1 MQKGTTIMQNVQ
13 QPGTTH
19 MAANTNLSGFFRL
32 SSLAAA
38 ASLCVIFAGCGLAP
52 GMHMDKPAAL
62 TETSNADGDPATA
75 QNIPITPIDLTLIR
89 KMRAAQPAAGT
100 DPNSALYGK
109 AGAYK
114 LGVGDVLQITVWDH
128 PELVAALGQ
137 PNQNTRLSDAGPG
150 FVVDADGN
158 VQFPYIT
165 HALHVVGKTEA
176 QVQREVYQDLSK
188 VFVKPQVTVRVSS
201 FRASQVY
208 IDGDVRTPGSQQ
220 INDIPMTLPEAIG
233 RAGGFAPTADQSR
246 VTLVRD
252 GVTYHIDMA
261 GMTKMGHSPSEI
273 MLKPGDALRVDSRDE
288 NGVYVMGEVTKPA
301 TVIPMRNGKLTL
313 SDAISQAG
321 SFNADTSNPKEV
333 YVIRNGKTDNPEVY
347 HLDAKSPVSM
357 LLANGFELDPHDVV
371 YVDNNGLVRFSRV
384 LNLLLPAINAG
395 LTAAVITK

>member
-1 MQKGTTIMQNVQ
+1 MQNVQ

-19 MAANTNLSGFFRL
+19 MAAELKLTKTLRL

-38 ASLCVIFAGCGLAP
+38 ASLCVLFAGCGAAP
-52 GMHMDKPAAL
+52 GMHFDKPAAL
-62 TETSNADGDPATA
+62 AETSNPDTGDVQTA
-75 QNIPITPIDLTLIR
+75 QNIPITPIDLSLIR
-89 KMRAAQPAAGT
+89 KMKAEQPVVTG
-100 DPNSALYGK
+100 DPNSSLYGK

-114 LGVGDVLQITVWDH
+114 LGIGDVLQITVWDH

-137 PNQNTRLSDAGPG
+137 PQQQTRTSDAAPG

-158 VQFPYIT
+158 IQFPYINRPI
-165 HALHVVGKTEA
+165 HAAGKTET
-176 QVQREVYQDLSK
+176 QVQREVYQELSK
-188 VFVKPQVTVRVSS
+188 VFVKPQVTVRVAS
-201 FRASQVY
+201 FRAGQVY

-246 VTLVRD
+246 VTLIRD
-252 GVTYHIDMA
+252 GVTYHINMA
-261 GMTKMGHSPSEI
+261 GMTAKGRTPSDI
-273 MLKPGDALRVDSRDE
+273 MLKPGDALRVDSRDD

-321 SFNADTSNPKEV
+321 SFNAETSDPKQL
-333 YVIRNGKTDNPEVY
+333 YVIRNGQSDQPEVY

-357 LLANGFELDPHDVV
+357 LLANGFELQPHDVV

-395 LTAAVITK
+395 LTAAVLTK